1 MFDIYSMFLVLRLDL
16 SAGVSSAVEGSS
28 ACAAVLAATPEM
40 ERELGP
46 ERETLGPVDH
56 EAVGLD
62 EDVVLE
68 TLLDPQQVAVD
79 ALGLCQGPGQGLD
92 TLLNLPDLLE
102 QQHVGEVE
110 HGLLGGQLGPQRQPG
125 LGSFQRLTLSLD
137 CSAELLDVLLL
148 ISDLLQCLVEVRL
161 QLPLGLL
168 CLLNPLMEGLKQ
180 KQDSKL
186 KNDLSNPRPRPNP
199 LSNKN
204 NSVASF

>member
-1 MFDIYSMFLVLRLDL
+1 MS
-16 SAGVSSAVEGSS
+16 
-28 ACAAVLAATPEM
+28 AVLAATPEM
-40 ERELGP
+40 ERELCP

-68 TLLDPQQVAVD
+68 ALLDPQQVAVD
-79 ALGLCQGPGQGLD
+79 ALGLGQGPGQGLD

-110 HGLLGGQLGPQRQPG
+110 HGLLGGKLGPERQPG
-125 LGSFQRLTLSLD
+125 LGGLQRLTLSLD

-161 QLPLGLL
+161 QLSLGLL

-186 KNDLSNPRPRPNP
+186 KNDLSNPRPCPAIP
-199 LSNKN
+199 YQTKITQLL
-204 NSVASF
+204 A